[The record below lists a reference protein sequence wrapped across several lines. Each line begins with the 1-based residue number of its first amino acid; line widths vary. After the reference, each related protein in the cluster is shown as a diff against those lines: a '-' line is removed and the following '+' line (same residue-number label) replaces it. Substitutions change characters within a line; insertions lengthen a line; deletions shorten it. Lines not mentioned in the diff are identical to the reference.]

1 MGGTWVNV
9 SLFFNFRI
17 IENPYKLYV
26 HFLLVYFE
34 YYQLQLN
41 ENHSLNFKDL
51 KKFKKGYEIK
61 LLNTVHKDIRALM
74 SWK

>member
-41 ENHSLNFKDL
+41 EIHSLILKTSRNL
-51 KKFKKGYEIK
+51 KKDMKSNY
-61 LLNTVHKDIRALM
+61 
-74 SWK
+74 

>member
-9 SLFFNFRI
+9 SPFFNFRI

-41 ENHSLNFKDL
+41 EIHSLNFKDL